1 MKSLR
6 ICVYGAASTQIPEK
20 YKTAAYNLSRKLAQR
35 GHTLVFGAGDGG
47 LMGAAARGFHD
58 EGAHVMGV
66 APTFFKETVIEK
78 LYEDADVIVY
88 TESMGMRKS
97 VMEANA
103 DVFIVMPGGIGTYDE
118 FFQILTLKQLNV
130 FEKPIILFNIDH
142 FYDPL
147 QSLMKRACDEKFLR
161 SDTIGLCRIFSDSRM
176 DELVEF
182 IETPTVEDNKP
193 VDQNYGE
200 KKKE

>member
-6 ICVYGAASTQIPEK
+6 VCVYGAASTLIPEK
-20 YKTAAYNLSRKLAQR
+20 YKTAAYDLGRKLAQR
-35 GHTLVFGAGDGG
+35 GHSLVFGAGDGG

-66 APTFFKETVIEK
+66 APTFFKDTVIEK
-78 LYEDADVIVY
+78 LYDDANVIVY
-88 TESMGMRKS
+88 TESMGMRKA

-118 FFQILTLKQLNV
+118 FFQILTLKQLKV
-130 FEKPIILFNIDH
+130 FAKPIVLFNIDH
-142 FYDPL
+142 FFDPM
-147 QSLMKRACDEKFLR
+147 QQLMKRAFDEKFLR
-161 SDTIGLCRIFSDSRM
+161 SDTVGLCRIFSDTRV
-176 DELVEF
+176 DELIEY
-182 IETPTVEDNKP
+182 IETPVVETDAN

-200 KKKE
+200 RE